1 MLNYA
6 KFDETNNHI
15 SESNEKLT
23 KKSTKKFLIVKIFK
37 KDY

>member
-6 KFDETNNHI
+6 KFDEINNHI

-23 KKSTKKFLIVKIFK
+23 KKSTKNF
-37 KDY
+37 